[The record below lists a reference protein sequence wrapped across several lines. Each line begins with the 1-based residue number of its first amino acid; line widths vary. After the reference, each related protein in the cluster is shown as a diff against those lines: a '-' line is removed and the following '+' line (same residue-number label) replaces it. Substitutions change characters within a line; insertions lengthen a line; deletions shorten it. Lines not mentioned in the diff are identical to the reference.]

1 MADQD
6 HDGSHIKGLVIN
18 FIHHFWPSL
27 LDVPGFLCQF
37 ITPIVKVTKG
47 KKTQT
52 FFTLPEYESWKE
64 STGNNA
70 KGWKIKYYKGLGTS
84 TAAEAKD
91 YFSHLETHEI
101 TFDKLSN
108 DVKEEDNAEENEAD
122 ELDFQADPKPDN
134 TASYGGDLID
144 LVFNKKKAE
153 QRKTWMTNNLKKE
166 TFLDYSDIKDKG
178 SLKYSQFINKEFIL
192 FSGSDCERS
201 IPHIMDGFKPSQR
214 KVLYACIKRKLKDE
228 IKVAQL
234 AGYIGEHSA
243 YHHGEAS
250 LHTTIIGMAQS
261 FVGSNNVNLLV
272 PVSED
277 FDCGRIRNVQSTP
290 HSCLLFVYPCYV
302 RNRLVNLVRDDL
314 EARMPRLLVT
324 YSLCWRRL
332 PAPSFTPMMMS
343 FSTIFRTMA

>member
-1 MADQD
+1 MIMADQD

-27 LDVPGFLCQF
+27 LDVPGFLRQF

-70 KGWKIKYYKGLGTS
+70 KGFKIKYYKGLGTS
-84 TAAEAKD
+84 TASEAKE
-91 YFSHLETHEI
+91 YFSNLETHEI
-101 TFDKLSN
+101 EFDTLAN
-108 DVKEEDNAEENEAD
+108 DVKECDDAEENDGD
-122 ELDFQADPKPDN
+122 ELDFPDAQKTTAKPDS
-134 TASYGGDLID
+134 TTSYGGELID

-166 TFLDYSDIKDKG
+166 TFLDYSDVKDQG

-201 IPHIMDGFKPSQR
+201 IPHVMDGFKPSQR

-228 IKVAQL
+228 IKEL
-234 AGYIGEHSA
+234 
-243 YHHGEAS
+243 
-250 LHTTIIGMAQS
+250 
-261 FVGSNNVNLLV
+261 
-272 PVSED
+272 
-277 FDCGRIRNVQSTP
+277 
-290 HSCLLFVYPCYV
+290 
-302 RNRLVNLVRDDL
+302 DL
-314 EARMPRLLVT
+314 
-324 YSLCWRRL
+324 
-332 PAPSFTPMMMS
+332 
-343 FSTIFRTMA
+343 

>member
-1 MADQD
+1 M
-6 HDGSHIKGLVIN
+6 LTIN
-18 FIHHFWPSL
+18 S
-27 LDVPGFLCQF
+27 
-37 ITPIVKVTKG
+37 
-47 KKTQT
+47 
-52 FFTLPEYESWKE
+52 S
-64 STGNNA
+64 STT
-70 KGWKIKYYKGLGTS
+70 GTS

-101 TFDKLSN
+101 AFDTLAN
-108 DVKEEDNAEENEAD
+108 DVKEESGDDETD
-122 ELDFQADPKPDN
+122 ELDFPDTQNAAPKPDN
-134 TASYGGDLID
+134 TTSYGGELID

-166 TFLDYSDIKDKG
+166 TYLDYSDVKDQG

-214 KVLYACIKRKLKDE
+214 KVLYACIKRKLKDV

-272 PVSED
+272 PVS
-277 FDCGRIRNVQSTP
+277 QSYELDRLA
-290 HSCLLFVYPCYV
+290 CLVVPLTVAT
-302 RNRLVNLVRDDL
+302 LS
-314 EARMPRLLVT
+314 LLCI
-324 YSLCWRRL
+324 L
-332 PAPSFTPMMMS
+332 
-343 FSTIFRTMA
+343 